1 MYSEHFTEESLIVD
15 MQAAMGFTK
24 TKKQAWRKMLYQLYF
39 LSKSWL
45 SLECF
50 LKDDQNVL
58 KRNRLV
64 ACHTDSF
71 LIISIEIN
79 IIKPDLNQTYEY
91 CVIFTYI
98 ILVYVTENIIQLH
111 VIT

>member
-1 MYSEHFTEESLIVD
+1 
-15 MQAAMGFTK
+15 MGFTK
-24 TKKQAWRKMLYQLYF
+24 TKKTSLAKDAVPTLFSFKKLAVPSV
-39 LSKSWL
+39 LS
-45 SLECF
+45 ERRA
-50 LKDDQNVL
+50 NVM

-71 LIISIEIN
+71 LIISIEIK
-79 IIKPDLNQTYEY
+79 IVRPDLNQTYEY